1 MEIALWEDLNLFQVW
16 QISRT
21 QLKIVGWLWVDLE
34 ILQKELRQLAQT
46 LIYIKEASSI
56 RKAIMFN
63 LQKLY
68 LTIQKK

>member
-1 MEIALWEDLNLFQVW
+1 M
-16 QISRT
+16 

-34 ILQKELRQLAQT
+34 ILQKELRQLGQT